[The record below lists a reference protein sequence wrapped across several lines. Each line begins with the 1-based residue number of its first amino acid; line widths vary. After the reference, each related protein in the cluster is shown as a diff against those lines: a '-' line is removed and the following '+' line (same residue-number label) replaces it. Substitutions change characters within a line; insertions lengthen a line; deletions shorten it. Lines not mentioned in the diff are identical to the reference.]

1 MGLMRIEKKNCAHH
15 KENEVLWTWTLVFL
29 SICPDGILVS
39 LIKVIKVNMTK
50 YHIQGS
56 ICDTKLY

>member
-1 MGLMRIEKKNCAHH
+1 MDLMRISTFA
-15 KENEVLWTWTLVFL
+15 ENDVLWTWTIVFL

>member
-1 MGLMRIEKKNCAHH
+1 MGFMRIEKKVCVCS
-15 KENEVLWTWTLVFL
+15 ENDILWNWAVVFL